1 MLYLIC
7 VKIVGATTLL
17 GKRSVFCATIR
28 DTRLRIPS
36 TEECMADHDSQHP
49 IQPEGWVCPLPLR
62 DYPAIVMG
70 HGGGGKLSSDLIEH
84 LFRPLFDNPAL
95 NVLGDQAVVEIGGV
109 RLAITTDSFTVSP
122 LFFPGGD
129 IGSLAVHGT
138 VNDVAMSGAMPLY
151 LSAGYILEEGL
162 PLDTLGQIA
171 VSMAQAA
178 RACGVQIV
186 TGDTKV
192 VERGHGDGVYIN
204 TTGIGIVPPGVH
216 IAPQNARPGDRLI
229 LSGPIG
235 EHGIAI
241 LSVREGLTFETELRS
256 DSQPLHDL
264 VAAMLEVTPH
274 IHCMRDP
281 TRGGLAATLN
291 EFARASQVGI
301 EVDEQAVPIPPA
313 VAAACEM
320 LGLDPFYVANEGKLV
335 AVVPPEVAE
344 PLLEAMRAHPK
355 GREAAII
362 GQVVEAHPGLVVART
377 GIGGSRVVD
386 TLIGE
391 QLPRIC

>member
-1 MLYLIC
+1 M
-7 VKIVGATTLL
+7 
-17 GKRSVFCATIR
+17 S
-28 DTRLRIPS
+28 
-36 TEECMADHDSQHP
+36 DHDTQHP

-70 HGGGGKLSSDLIEH
+70 HGGGGKLSADLIEH
-84 LFRPLFDNPAL
+84 LFKPLFDNPAL

-109 RLAITTDSFTVSP
+109 RLALTTDSFTISP
-122 LFFPGGD
+122 LFFPGGN

-151 LSAGYILEEGL
+151 LSAAYILEEGL
-162 PLDTLGQIA
+162 TLDTLGQIA
-171 VSMAQAA
+171 ASMAAAA

-216 IAPQNARPGDRLI
+216 IAPQNARPGDRVI
-229 LSGPIG
+229 VSGPIG

-241 LSVREGLTFETELRS
+241 LSVREGLTFETALHS

-264 VAAMLEVTPH
+264 VAAMLEVTPA
-274 IHCMRDP
+274 IHCLRDP

-362 GQVVEAHPGLVVART
+362 GQVVEAHPGLVIART

>member
-1 MLYLIC
+1 M
-7 VKIVGATTLL
+7 T
-17 GKRSVFCATIR
+17 
-28 DTRLRIPS
+28 
-36 TEECMADHDSQHP
+36 DHSSQHP
-49 IQPEGWVCPLPLR
+49 VQTEGWVCPLPLR

-70 HGGGGKLSSDLIEH
+70 HGSGGKLSADLIEH
-84 LFRPLFDNPAL
+84 LFKPLFDNPAL

-138 VNDVAMSGAMPLY
+138 VNDVAMSGAQPLY
-151 LSAGYILEEGL
+151 LSAAYILEEGL

-171 VSMAQAA
+171 ASMAAAA

-192 VERGHGDGVYIN
+192 VDRGHGDGVYIN
-204 TTGIGIVPPGVH
+204 TTGIGVVPPDVY
-216 IAPQNARPGDRLI
+216 IAPQNACPGDRVI

-264 VAAMLEVTPH
+264 VAAMLDVTH
-274 IHCMRDP
+274 EIHCMRDP

-291 EFARASQVGI
+291 EFARASHVGI
-301 EVDEQAVPIPPA
+301 EIDEQAVPIPPA
-313 VAAACEM
+313 VAAACEL

-335 AVVPPEVAE
+335 AVVPPQVAE

-362 GQVVEAHPGLVVART
+362 GQVVETHPGLVVART

>member
-1 MLYLIC
+1 M
-7 VKIVGATTLL
+7 T
-17 GKRSVFCATIR
+17 
-28 DTRLRIPS
+28 
-36 TEECMADHDSQHP
+36 DHSSQHP
-49 IQPEGWVCPLPLR
+49 VQTEGWVCPLPLR

-70 HGGGGKLSSDLIEH
+70 HGSGGKLSADLIEH
-84 LFRPLFDNPAL
+84 LFKPLFDNPAL

-138 VNDVAMSGAMPLY
+138 VNDVAMSGAQPLY
-151 LSAGYILEEGL
+151 LSAAYILEEGL

-171 VSMAQAA
+171 ASMAAAA

-192 VERGHGDGVYIN
+192 VDRGHGDGVYIN
-204 TTGIGIVPPGVH
+204 TTGIGVMPPDVY
-216 IAPQNARPGDRLI
+216 IAPQNACPGDRVI

-264 VAAMLEVTPH
+264 VAAMLDVTH
-274 IHCMRDP
+274 EIHCMRDP

-291 EFARASQVGI
+291 EFARASHVGI
-301 EVDEQAVPIPPA
+301 EIDEQAVPIPPA
-313 VAAACEM
+313 VAAACEL

-335 AVVPPEVAE
+335 AVVPPQVAE

-362 GQVVEAHPGLVVART
+362 GQVVETHPGLVVART